1 MKKILFV
8 FHDSKPKSGAT
19 ASMLDIINNLL
30 KKNDLQIFALIPNN
44 KDGLYELLVKKNVR
58 VFEAPLYG
66 ARHPVPQKIRSFI
79 KYKIRGLFKII
90 TTYLSVFKISKKVKK
105 LNERIDLVYS
115 NTSDTYAGYFL
126 SNLLKAKHIWHVRE
140 FGIEDQN
147 CVHTIGDKQYY
158 NLLNTSDK
166 VIVISQALKYKLS
179 QYINNDKL
187 MLVYDDVQLHDC
199 LLKNNKNIEKPLKI
213 LSVGTISEGKGQKF
227 VIDTIEALNKKG
239 IECSLSIVGN
249 IDSEYAKN
257 LFDYVEKNSINN
269 VFFLGFREDI
279 NRIRLNY
286 DIGIIS
292 SKAEAFGRV
301 TIEGMAAGLIMIAS
315 NTGANPELISDKK
328 NGFLYKYNDLNS
340 LVDVISYIYGNRN
353 DMQTIREN
361 AIKFANEF
369 SSGIA
374 SQKIYNLIKN
384 L

>member
-1 MKKILFV
+1 
-8 FHDSKPKSGAT
+8 
-19 ASMLDIINNLL
+19 
-30 KKNDLQIFALIPNN
+30 
-44 KDGLYELLVKKNVR
+44 
-58 VFEAPLYG
+58 
-66 ARHPVPQKIRSFI
+66 
-79 KYKIRGLFKII
+79 
-90 TTYLSVFKISKKVKK
+90 
-105 LNERIDLVYS
+105 
-115 NTSDTYAGYFL
+115 
-126 SNLLKAKHIWHVRE
+126 
-140 FGIEDQN
+140 
-147 CVHTIGDKQYY
+147 
-158 NLLNTSDK
+158 
-166 VIVISQALKYKLS
+166 
-179 QYINNDKL
+179 